1 LWKLKWI
8 CRVGRKR
15 LISDFNEINVQFHAD
30 KWLEENFGC
39 EFYHGNNGFLNSS
52 CPFDDHA
59 DTSPSFGINLE
70 KGFFKCFGCGRE
82 GSLIKL
88 VSLILDINFYQAVN
102 TIAVYENISLENLD
116 TIAVKSEKFKKALD
130 EKDSSFQKEKKLLQ
144 KITIKIK
151 KIMTNDFKKADDL
164 FQQLDKYIVENNYS
178 AIKEMLNGIT

>member
-1 LWKLKWI
+1 M
-8 CRVGRKR
+8 
-15 LISDFNEINVQFHAD
+15 ISDFNDLNVNFHAD
-30 KWLEENFGC
+30 KWLEENYGC

-52 CPFDDHA
+52 CPFDDHS

-102 TIAVYENISLENLD
+102 VIAVYENINLENID
-116 TIAVKSEKFKKALD
+116 TIEVKSDKFKKAIH
-130 EKDSSFQKEKKLLQ
+130 EKDLTFQKQKKLLQ

-151 KIMTNDFKKADDL
+151 KIMLKDFIKADEL
-164 FQQLDKYIVENNYS
+164 FQQLDKYIIENNYD
-178 AIKEMLNGIT
+178 AVKEMLNGIT

>member
-1 LWKLKWI
+1 
-8 CRVGRKR
+8 
-15 LISDFNEINVQFHAD
+15 LISDFNDLNVNFHAD
-30 KWLEENFGC
+30 KWLEENYGC

-52 CPFDDHA
+52 CPFDDHS

-102 TIAVYENISLENLD
+102 VIAVYENINLENID
-116 TIAVKSEKFKKALD
+116 TIEVKSDKFKKAIH
-130 EKDSSFQKEKKLLQ
+130 EKDLTFQKQKKLLQ

-151 KIMTNDFKKADDL
+151 KIMLKDFIKADEL
-164 FQQLDKYIVENNYS
+164 FQQLDKYIIENNYD
-178 AIKEMLNGIT
+178 AVKEMLNGIT